1 MNQRQLNEF
10 LTLFIIVWTIIG
22 AIVTP
27 ILFSRRGRSA
37 ALGFVLGI
45 CGGALGGIIILGP
58 LWYFTRR
65 PDKKCPECAE
75 RISYEALVCKHC
87 GHRFDPRQ
95 VSRQVEEQKRQRKR
109 STTTVG
115 VISLLITLGIFGLIG
130 LTMAGNVLHQMQV
143 EAQRA
148 AYQATAT
155 AAQAQQEATWAA
167 IQAEQQA
174 TSQALMVQAT
184 ATRAAIAVT
193 GVHSNASWT
202 PIERDFH
209 GVTRV
214 LVPVGCFMMGYPGV
228 AEPVHEICFP
238 QPFWIDKYEV
248 SRGQYQACVQEGA
261 CEARK
266 TNHVSYFDIH
276 PINDVSWHQA
286 FAYCQWR
293 GRVESAVVWLPSEA
307 EWEYAAR
314 GPESWL
320 YPWGNDDRR
329 SYAQTGGSLNR
340 ETINVTWKPE
350 GASWVGA
357 LNILGNV
364 YEWTSTKEM
373 SYPYNALDGRET
385 IPGVREH
392 NHYVKRGGS
401 YTTSTRS
408 TSYRYGRAPYE
419 GGVETGFRCARYGE

>member
-1 MNQRQLNEF
+1 MNQRQLDEF
-10 LTLFIIVWTIIG
+10 LILFIIIWTIIG

-45 CGGALGGIIILGP
+45 IGGALGGIIILGP

-87 GHRFDPRQ
+87 GHRFDPRL
-95 VSRQVEEQKRQRKR
+95 VTRQVEEQKRQRKR
-109 STTTVG
+109 STTAVG

-130 LTMAGNVLHQMQV
+130 LTMVGDLLHQMQRDA
-143 EAQRA
+143 ERA
-148 AYQATAT
+148 AYQATAN
-155 AAQAQQEATWAA
+155 AAQAIQEATQAA
-167 IQAEQQA
+167 VQAQQQA

-193 GVHSNASWT
+193 GVHTNVSWT
-202 PIERDFH
+202 PVERDFH
-209 GVTRV
+209 GVARV
-214 LVPVGCFMMGYPGV
+214 LVPIGCFMMGYPGV

-248 SRGQYQACVQEGA
+248 SRGQYQACVQDGA
-261 CEARK
+261 CEARR
-266 TNHVSYFDIH
+266 TNGASYFDIH
-276 PINDVSWHQA
+276 PINDINWYQA

-320 YPWGNDDRR
+320 YTWGHDDRR
-329 SYAQTGGSLNR
+329 SYAHTRGGLVR
-340 ETINVTWKPE
+340 DTINVAWKPE

-357 LNILGNV
+357 LNMLGNV
-364 YEWTSTKEM
+364 YEWTSTQEM

-385 IPGVREH
+385 IAGAREPRKYVR
-392 NHYVKRGGS
+392 RGGS
-401 YTTSTRS
+401 YDSSRTSTAERD
-408 TSYRYGRAPYE
+408 GRAPTM
-419 GGVETGFRCARYGE
+419 GGDSDGFRCVRYGE